1 MYRDAKVNM
10 YIAKSKFIHLLYRNV
25 RMDKHVHYQNE
36 RVHICIHC
44 KNVVHTPE
52 SLSDIGTLGGEKA
65 GTRSRSAEKKN
76 QSM

>member
-44 KNVVHTPE
+44 KNVVHTLKVYQTSGHWE
-52 SLSDIGTLGGEKA
+52 GKKLEHAVDLL
-65 GTRSRSAEKKN
+65 KKN